1 MAQIAM
7 QQGAQQ
13 MPASRVGVGFW
24 PWFLQRVTGAGLIVL
39 LLIHFIV
46 NHYFNITEAEQ
57 GTLEG
62 LVVFSNVAERFETA
76 GYWIISILL
85 LSFTLFHGLNG
96 IRNIAIDY
104 GAKGASEKVVT
115 GALSAIGIAAF
126 VFGMFAFAA
135 FLD

>member
-1 MAQIAM
+1 MAQRAM
-7 QQGAQQ
+7 QQRVQQ
-13 MPASRVGVGFW
+13 APASRIGVGFW

-57 GTLEG
+57 GALEG
-62 LVVFSNVAERFETA
+62 LVVFDNVAERFETI
-76 GYWIISILL
+76 GYWVISILL

-96 IRNIAIDY
+96 IRNIVIDY
-104 GAKGASEKVVT
+104 GARGAAEKAAT
-115 GALSAIGIAAF
+115 GVLSIIGVAAF
-126 VFGMFAFAA
+126 VFGIFALAA

>member
-1 MAQIAM
+1 MAQMAL
-7 QQGAQQ
+7 QDRAQQ
-13 MPASRVGVGFW
+13 APAARMGITFW
-24 PWFLQRVTGAGLIVL
+24 PWFLQRVTGAALVVL

-57 GTLEG
+57 GTLHG
-62 LVVFSNVAERFETA
+62 LVVFSNVAERFETP

-85 LSFTLFHGLNG
+85 LSFALFHGLNG

-115 GALSAIGIAAF
+115 GALSAIGIVAF
-126 VFGMFAFAA
+126 IFGIFALAA

>member
-1 MAQIAM
+1 MAEIAM
-7 QQGAQQ
+7 QQRAQQ

-62 LVVFSNVAERFETA
+62 LVVFSNVADRFETA

-104 GAKGASEKVVT
+104 GARGASEKVVT
-115 GALSAIGIAAF
+115 GALSVIGLAAF
-126 VFGMFAFAA
+126 VFGIFALAA